1 MIRYIA
7 VFYGDE
13 NTPSS
18 DVYEFSTLKEIK
30 HYLLNNEDGYILCDV
45 WDYESNELLK
55 TYELVEYKK
64 IYEVERDE

>member
-30 HYLLNNEDGYILCDV
+30 YYLLNNEDGYTLCDV

-55 TYELVEYKK
+55 SYELVEYKK

>member
-30 HYLLNNEDGYILCDV
+30 YYLLNNEDGYTLCDV